1 MARLHDVQMDGHE
14 NPRSPNFVSQ
24 LQMEHTV
31 DAAALQYQ
39 NQQLVQQLEAQKRA
53 MHELEKK
60 YEDLKEKQN
69 SYDKTLVTINKI
81 WNQLVD
87 DLVFLGIRTGG
98 DLNNLQALD
107 HEDISEVSCPPEQTF
122 LLRLLGMCTG
132 ERNGVAI
139 SIKQVQDA
147 LTLRHSGTIYLMK
160 NLEEMIAA
168 QQVKTERLAAIL
180 HGKLSS
186 EEAIMQLKK
195 VDTSLRK
202 EVSNLHKAINIVH
215 EKHKKYAE
223 EISSYLDSKS
233 KDQSEIKRLSSE
245 LEENMEELEEIR
257 RKLVIL
263 QLQKNGASAMT
274 VSFVNSMNG
283 GIPPG
288 IPADRSSSLW
298 QLKDSIEEIKTL
310 AANREFELEESQEDN
325 LTLSKQLED
334 LENQM
339 KDDKYVLHSKQ
350 YTLLKDQLQHLN
362 VELERY
368 KGLIEPLQIDRNNVM
383 RKEKELLM
391 KSDSLDSIKASITS
405 YETRIEDL
413 ELQIQKH
420 IVERNKLE
428 IKLEETL
435 QDSGKNDFKDEISV
449 LASALS
455 GEMQMLEAQLN
466 RSKEAASEAISLRQK
481 ASSLKTKLDDKIAER
496 KSLSDK
502 CEEQTVEIK
511 SLKDTIEKLE
521 KGKQELQIF
530 LDMYGQESYDNR
542 TILEIKESEQRAWIQ
557 AEILRSALDE
567 HNLELRVKAA
577 NEAEAACQQRLSA
590 AEAEIGEIRAKMDV
604 KKRELLELTEAIRIK
619 DTEAEAYISEIE
631 TIGQAYEDMQT
642 QNQRLL
648 QHVADRDDYNI
659 KLVSDSVKLKQTYT
673 SLLSESQAKSKQ
685 LQQVNSALES
695 LKAKVVRGEEEM
707 KSYISQA
714 AKAALEKRQIAIN
727 TDKAKLELA
736 DSEKELKFLRSA
748 VDLTEKENDR
758 NQKTIL
764 DLRMALERERIERKR
779 LEEEY
784 EEIKNEVME
793 LSPEIISAQ
802 IQKLQDEIKECKAI
816 LKCGVCFD
824 RPKEVVITKCFHLF
838 CYPCIQRNLEIRHRK
853 CPGCGTPF
861 GQNDVREVNI

>member
-298 QLKDSIEEIKTL
+298 QLKDSIEEIK
-310 AANREFELEESQEDN
+310 
-325 LTLSKQLED
+325 
-334 LENQM
+334 NQM

-391 KSDSLDSIKASITS
+391 KADSLDSIKASITS

-542 TILEIKESEQRAWIQ
+542 TILEIKESEQRARIQ

-590 AEAEIGEIRAKMDV
+590 ADAEIGEIRAKMDV

-648 QHVADRDDYNI
+648 RHVADRDDYNI

-714 AKAALEKRQIAIN
+714 AKAALENRQIAIN
-727 TDKAKLELA
+727 TDKTKLELA

-748 VDLTEKENDR
+748 VDLTEKENER

-764 DLRMALERERIERKR
+764 DLRMALERERTERKR

-793 LSPEIISAQ
+793 LSPEIIAAQ